1 MSETEVVFRKNCMD
15 RKVPIISQ
23 ATEKFIKEIL
33 NSQKPELC
41 LEIGSAVWYSG
52 IFMSKLLKER
62 NWKLFS
68 MEVSYVAYLEAIA
81 NRKERNAQNVNF
93 LPFDILELNLGI
105 FFKKPFDFIFI
116 DGHKRNYGEY
126 MQKLEW
132 YVHEKTVIVLDD
144 IIKYDFKLSSLYGYL
159 QKKQISYKI
168 HKIDQD
174 DWVMTINY

>member
-1 MSETEVVFRKNCMD
+1 MSETEIIFRQDCID

-33 NSQKPELC
+33 NSQKPDLC

-52 IFMSKLLKER
+52 IFMADILKQRNGKLY
-62 NWKLFS
+62 S
-68 MEVSYVAYLEAIA
+68 MEVSYAAYLEALA
-81 NRKERNAQNVNF
+81 NRKLWNAWNVDF
-93 LPFDILELNLGI
+93 FPFDVVEMDLDRL
-105 FFKKPFDFIFI
+105 FKKSFDFIFI
-116 DGHKRNYGEY
+116 DWHKRNYGKY

-132 YVHEKTVIVLDD
+132 YIDNETVIILDD
-144 IIKYDFKLSSLYGYL
+144 VIKYDFKLSWLYEYL

-174 DWVMTINY
+174 DGVMTINY

>member
-23 ATEKFIKEIL
+23 ATEKFIREIL
-33 NSQKPELC
+33 NNQKPELC
-41 LEIGSAVWYSG
+41 LEIGSAVGYSG

-81 NRKERNAQNVNF
+81 NRKGRNAWNVNF
-93 LPFDILELNLGI
+93 LPFDILELNLGN

-116 DGHKRNYGEY
+116 DWHKRNYGEY